1 MDGCASGC
9 VGVRRC
15 VGAWVHG
22 AWVRGCVGAWVR
34 GCVGGAVNLQ
44 LCILHTL
51 QLTNT
56 TRFPYDFERAECTT

>member
-34 GCVGGAVNLQ
+34 GGC
-44 LCILHTL
+44 CKSTTLHT
-51 QLTNT
+51 
-56 TRFPYDFERAECTT
+56 PYFTINEYDALSI